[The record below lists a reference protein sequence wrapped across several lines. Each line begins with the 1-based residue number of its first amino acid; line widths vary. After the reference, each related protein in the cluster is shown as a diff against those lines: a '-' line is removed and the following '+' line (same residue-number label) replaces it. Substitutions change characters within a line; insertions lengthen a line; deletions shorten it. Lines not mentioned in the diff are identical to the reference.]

1 MRRDAHALVM
11 RGLDISMQASEK
23 RRGVLDEPCELHVV
37 ETQRLLPRLQRI
49 VLIAAAADHELKA
62 RRQRRLAA
70 LEQRDR
76 HQQIVVTIVDMQA
89 TEAADAQPCAA
100 RGCRLHNIIPCAAER
115 PPPESRRLHAEF
127 TNTEVNDA
135 LRVRT
140 PQTGTPPRDPPHPPG
155 DPA

>member
-1 MRRDAHALVM
+1 MIVHLFTLLVIHLFFFFLMIRRPTRSTRTDTLFPYTTLF
-11 RGLDISMQASEK
+11 RS
-23 RRGVLDEPCELHVV
+23 VLDEPCELHVV

-76 HQQIVVTIVDMQA
+76 HQQIVVTLVDMQA

-100 RGCRLHNIIPCAAER
+100 RGCRLTSAA
-115 PPPESRRLHAEF
+115 RRVGKGCGS
-127 TNTEVNDA
+127 TC
-135 LRVRT
+135 RT
-140 PQTGTPPRDPPHPPG
+140 WGGP
-155 DPA
+155 